1 MDKAKLFGNSAIP
14 LMKAEKKAKES
25 GNDWKAYQAFGAY
38 IFCLSVYGFKIFD
51 EEPNDGFIIV
61 FPAISNIT

>member
-1 MDKAKLFGNSAIP
+1 
-14 LMKAEKKAKES
+14 MKAEKKAKES

-38 IFCLSVYGFKIFD
+38 IFCLSVYGFQIID

-61 FPAISNIT
+61 FPAISNITQKNGNKEGNSYKAI